1 MAKSIMG
8 SKFSAT
14 LDDMRRRKILAELA
28 AQSQGMAAAPMSSG
42 AGRLALERASAPA
55 MQPATRGMIGA
66 QGPMGQARRAE
77 AEPVPEAAPQMRT
90 RRVQAMGLPQ
100 SQPQQRSIFGRPVE
114 GIARAFGYD
123 PISGMS
129 PLAYMMSGNIG
140 PERIKENRL
149 TQAEERKIAQYDQF
163 INELN
168 LSPQEASRARIA
180 MRSNPEEFG
189 KNLAAGFGT
198 NVLSPGSMLNQG
210 FGVAPVMNPKGE
222 ELPDSVR
229 ALQKRA
235 DLAGLAP
242 GTPEYREFMMRGG
255 AKSEPTTVINTG
267 VPKYY
272 EVGPGINPAT
282 GQRGMFGINP
292 QTGQFE
298 PIGGMAPLSGTS
310 AEFNAKAQSMLPQAF
325 TGLATITNLFK
336 DGKSPLNAVNEQAAE
351 YAQNIPV
358 IGPQIAK
365 TAGGKEW
372 QAFNQ
377 AWAAIKQTVHIPAG
391 AAVSAQEFQSF
402 IDANKPALGD
412 NDVTVQAKLRNTALF
427 LNGLSAAA
435 AGDPNGVR
443 RFEQMY
449 EQAKQQSLQLLNPS
463 QSQLT
468 PEQQAEGR
476 ALEEELR
483 RLQGG

>member
-1 MAKSIMG
+1 MARGMFG
-8 SKFSAT
+8 
-14 LDDMRRRKILAELA
+14 RRIPDRRSVEALSLGRDNDLTAIA
-28 AQSQGMAAAPMSSG
+28 AMAQNMPMSG
-42 AGRLALERASAPA
+42 AGRAMMGQRVPMPAQEQPQAMEPEAPRSRGF
-55 MQPATRGMIGA
+55 QPASQTIQPTMSRGRPGLFNAI
-66 QGPMGQARRAE
+66 AR
-77 AEPVPEAAPQMRT
+77 PLGYTPDTGMTPLQYIFRT
-90 RRVQAMGLPQ
+90 EESAKRGRENVQAARD
-100 SQPQQRSIFGRPVE
+100 QR
-114 GIARAFGYD
+114 A
-123 PISGMS
+123 
-129 PLAYMMSGNIG
+129 LAA
-140 PERIKENRL
+140 
-149 TQAEERKIAQYDQF
+149 QVAEYDQM
-163 INELN
+163 INGMG
-168 LSPQEASRARIA
+168 LSPQETLRARMA
-180 MRSNPEEFG
+180 MRQNPEEFG
-189 KNLAAGFGT
+189 KNLATGFGT
-198 NVLSPGSMLNQG
+198 NVLAPGSMLSQG

-449 EQAKQQSLQLLNPS
+449 EQAKQQSLELLNPS

>member
-1 MAKSIMG
+1 MARGMFG
-8 SKFSAT
+8 
-14 LDDMRRRKILAELA
+14 RRIPDRRSVEALSLGRDNDLTAIA
-28 AQSQGMAAAPMSSG
+28 AMAQNMPMSG
-42 AGRLALERASAPA
+42 AGRAMMGQRVPMPAQERPQAMEPEAPRSRGF
-55 MQPATRGMIGA
+55 QPASQTIQPTMSRGRPGLFNAI
-66 QGPMGQARRAE
+66 AR
-77 AEPVPEAAPQMRT
+77 PLGYTPDTGMTPLQYIFRT
-90 RRVQAMGLPQ
+90 EESAKRGRENVQAARD
-100 SQPQQRSIFGRPVE
+100 QR
-114 GIARAFGYD
+114 A
-123 PISGMS
+123 
-129 PLAYMMSGNIG
+129 LAA
-140 PERIKENRL
+140 
-149 TQAEERKIAQYDQF
+149 QVAEYDQM
-163 INELN
+163 INGMG
-168 LSPQEASRARIA
+168 LSPQETLRARMA
-180 MRSNPEEFG
+180 MRQNPEEFG
-189 KNLAAGFGT
+189 KNLATGFGT

-449 EQAKQQSLQLLNPS
+449 EQAKQQSLELLNPS

>member
-1 MAKSIMG
+1 MTPLQYIFRTEESAKRG
-8 SKFSAT
+8 RENVQAAR
-14 LDDMRRRKILAELA
+14 DQRALA
-28 AQSQGMAAAPMSSG
+28 AQV
-42 AGRLALERASAPA
+42 
-55 MQPATRGMIGA
+55 
-66 QGPMGQARRAE
+66 AE
-77 AEPVPEAAPQMRT
+77 
-90 RRVQAMGLPQ
+90 
-100 SQPQQRSIFGRPVE
+100 
-114 GIARAFGYD
+114 
-123 PISGMS
+123 
-129 PLAYMMSGNIG
+129 
-140 PERIKENRL
+140 
-149 TQAEERKIAQYDQF
+149 YDQM
-163 INELN
+163 INGMG
-168 LSPQEASRARIA
+168 LSPQETLRARMA
-180 MRSNPEEFG
+180 MRQNPEEFG
-189 KNLAAGFGT
+189 KNLATGFGT

-449 EQAKQQSLQLLNPS
+449 EQAKQQSLELLNPS